1 MKKKVDERG
10 VRVPG
15 FRFGAASCGIKK
27 SGLADLAL
35 AMADRPAT
43 VGAAFTRNSFR
54 AAPVDVASE
63 RVRRGRLQAIV
74 VNSGNANACTG
85 RRGLADARRSC
96 AIAARSLGIDEKLVA
111 PASTGIIGVPLPMGA
126 VSAGVDVAATSL
138 DADGLGRFA
147 RAIMT
152 SDAYPKIAHTKLSL
166 GRRRVTVAAV
176 AKGAGMICP
185 DMATL
190 LVFFFTDAVLGV
202 REARSLARRICDRSL
217 NALSVDGDTS
227 TNDSLFLLASGDA
240 GNSAPAPASSALRS
254 LEKAVDDL
262 GWQIA
267 RLVAA
272 DGEGSTKLVTIEVSG
287 APSVEAARRVAR
299 TVGNSSLVKTAFF
312 GSDPHWGRIACAVGY
327 SGVPVEPE
335 RVSIRI
341 GDAFVF
347 RRGEGVGAGREK
359 ARIAMKRPEFAVR
372 IDLGRGAAQARYVTG
387 DLSTDYVRF
396 NSAYST

>member
-63 RVRRGRLQAIV
+63 RVRRGRLQALV

-126 VSAGVDVAATSL
+126 LSAGVDVAATSL

-312 GSDPHWGRIACAVGY
+312 GSDPNWGRIACAVGY

-347 RRGEGVGAGREK
+347 RRGEGVGAGCEK

>member
-126 VSAGVDVAATSL
+126 LSAGVDVAATSL

-190 LVFFFTDAVLGV
+190 LVFFFTDALLGV

-262 GWQIA
+262 GWEIA

-312 GSDPHWGRIACAVGY
+312 GSDPNWGRIACAVGY

>member
-1 MKKKVDERG
+1 
-10 VRVPG
+10 
-15 FRFGAASCGIKK
+15 
-27 SGLADLAL
+27 
-35 AMADRPAT
+35 MADRPAT

-312 GSDPHWGRIACAVGY
+312 GSDPNWGRIACAVGY

>member
-10 VRVPG
+10 VRGPG
-15 FRFGAASCGIKK
+15 FRVGAASCGIKK

-312 GSDPHWGRIACAVGY
+312 GSDPNWGRIACAVGY

>member
-54 AAPVDVASE
+54 AAPVDMASE

-312 GSDPHWGRIACAVGY
+312 GSDPNWGRIACAVGY

>member
-312 GSDPHWGRIACAVGY
+312 GSDPNWGRIACAVGY

>member
-1 MKKKVDERG
+1 M
-10 VRVPG
+10 RVPG

-312 GSDPHWGRIACAVGY
+312 GSDPNWGRIACAVGY

>member
-1 MKKKVDERG
+1 VKKKVDERG

-63 RVRRGRLQAIV
+63 RVRRGRLQALV

-126 VSAGVDVAATSL
+126 LSAGVDVAATSL

-312 GSDPHWGRIACAVGY
+312 GSDPNWGRIACAVGY

-347 RRGEGVGAGREK
+347 RRGEGVGAGCEK

>member
-1 MKKKVDERG
+1 VKKKVDERG

-147 RAIMT
+147 HAIMT

-312 GSDPHWGRIACAVGY
+312 GSDPNWGRIACAVGY

-341 GDAFVF
+341 GDTFVF
-347 RRGEGVGAGREK
+347 RSGEGVGAGREK

>member
-1 MKKKVDERG
+1 VKKKVDERG

-63 RVRRGRLQAIV
+63 RVRRGRLQALV

-126 VSAGVDVAATSL
+126 LSAGVDVAATSL

-262 GWQIA
+262 GWEIA

-312 GSDPHWGRIACAVGY
+312 GSDPNWGRIACAVGY

-347 RRGEGVGAGREK
+347 RRGEGVGAGCEK

>member
-63 RVRRGRLQAIV
+63 RVRRGRLQALV

-126 VSAGVDVAATSL
+126 LSAGVDVAATSL

-262 GWQIA
+262 GWEIA

-312 GSDPHWGRIACAVGY
+312 GSDPNWGRIACAVGY

-347 RRGEGVGAGREK
+347 RRGEGVGAGCEK

>member
-1 MKKKVDERG
+1 VKKKVDERG

-312 GSDPHWGRIACAVGY
+312 GSDPNWGRIACAVGY

>member
-312 GSDPHWGRIACAVGY
+312 GSDPNWGRIACAVGY

-359 ARIAMKRPEFAVR
+359 ARIAMKRPEFSVR

>member
-126 VSAGVDVAATSL
+126 VSAGVDVAATAL

-312 GSDPHWGRIACAVGY
+312 GSDPNWGRIACAVGY